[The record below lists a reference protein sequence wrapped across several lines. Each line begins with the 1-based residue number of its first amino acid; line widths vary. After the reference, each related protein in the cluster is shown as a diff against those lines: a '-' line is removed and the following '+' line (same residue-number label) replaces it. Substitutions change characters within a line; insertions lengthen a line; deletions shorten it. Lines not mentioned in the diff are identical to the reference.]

1 MPPAWERDLMY
12 PTATT
17 FKAWASNATVAELG
31 EVLAIC
37 IDELR
42 RRVGPVEYRETL
54 KGVGVP
60 LDEGAI

>member
-1 MPPAWERDLMY
+1 MY